1 MNAQN
6 PSASLKEEGPQ
17 RMKRKRESESEI
29 NEPPAKRDNVSYD
42 MEDGYRRQEADRS
55 EPCSIQAIVRTGR
68 IARRGSDGNLL
79 KAHSRKE
86 SDEKLIVDFTGVDP
100 EDPSSVFHLEACDD
114 RDGNAL
120 RYSLGS
126 DNYYLRMYSG
136 GKVML
141 RKLKDY
147 PTKDKYYFH
156 IEKVSLLVGCPA
168 AVQSLSSKEYL
179 ASDENGKAFMK
190 PDVDTVR
197 DRQTWFGFH
206 GSYFDHTLNKS
217 EATVQFQQ
225 QDLPDGGGE
234 STDPENKVQD
244 ELVM

>member
-1 MNAQN
+1 MIPKPN
-6 PSASLKEEGPQ
+6 
-17 RMKRKRESESEI
+17 REYSTTR
-29 NEPPAKRDNVSYD
+29 NNVSFAFY
-42 MEDGYRRQEADRS
+42 
-55 EPCSIQAIVRTGR
+55 V
-68 IARRGSDGNLL
+68 
-79 KAHSRKE
+79 
-86 SDEKLIVDFTGVDP
+86 
-100 EDPSSVFHLEACDD
+100 
-114 RDGNAL
+114 
-120 RYSLGS
+120 
-126 DNYYLRMYSG
+126 YYLFIIYFCYWQ
-136 GKVML
+136 
-141 RKLKDY
+141 KLKDY

>member
-6 PSASLKEEGPQ
+6 PSTSLQIEGRQ
-17 RMKRKRESESEI
+17 GMKGKWYSEREI
-29 NEPPAKRDNVSYD
+29 NEPPAKSDDASYD

-68 IARRGSDGNLL
+68 IERWGSDGNLL
-79 KAHSRKE
+79 KAHFCKE
-86 SDEKLIVDFTGVDP
+86 SDKKLIVDFTGVDP
-100 EDPSSVFHLEACDD
+100 KDPSSVFHLEACDD
-114 RDGNAL
+114 SNGNVL

-126 DNYYLRMYSG
+126 DNYYLRVYSG

-147 PTKDKYYFH
+147 PTKDKYFFH
-156 IEKVSLLVGCPA
+156 IEKVSLLVACPA
-168 AVQSLSSKEYL
+168 TVQSLASKEYL

-190 PDVDTVR
+190 PGVDTVR
-197 DRQTWFGFH
+197 DRQSWFGFH

-217 EATVQFQQ
+217 EAMVQF
-225 QDLPDGGGE
+225 
-234 STDPENKVQD
+234 
-244 ELVM
+244 